1 MGVYAHRFIEV
12 LGQDN
17 KWQLVPL
24 WNKYRDDS
32 YHEPDV
38 VTGDLKL
45 RKHTCFL
52 RRASS
57 GFYSTGSLYSVED
70 ISHPIGSGELSE
82 EARKYVEGWEYPVRW
97 ECFSLTE
104 LEAYAD
110 KCREKVYSE
119 LADAFHDNNMRLIV
133 GMLASARGKEPKEDS
148 EAYYHTPRYTFD
160 EYMESYQIVMDELQR
175 ILFAVDEVEMIYD
188 WDKVRVVFFYA

>member
-1 MGVYAHRFIEV
+1 M
-12 LGQDN
+12 
-17 KWQLVPL
+17 
-24 WNKYRDDS
+24 
-32 YHEPDV
+32 
-38 VTGDLKL
+38 
-45 RKHTCFL
+45 
-52 RRASS
+52 
-57 GFYSTGSLYSVED
+57 
-70 ISHPIGSGELSE
+70 SE
-82 EARKYVEGWEYPVRW
+82 ETRKYVEGWDYPVRW
-97 ECFSLTE
+97 ECFSLVE

-133 GMLASARGKEPKEDS
+133 GMLASAQGKEPKEDS

-188 WDKVRVVFFYA
+188 WDRVRVVFFYA